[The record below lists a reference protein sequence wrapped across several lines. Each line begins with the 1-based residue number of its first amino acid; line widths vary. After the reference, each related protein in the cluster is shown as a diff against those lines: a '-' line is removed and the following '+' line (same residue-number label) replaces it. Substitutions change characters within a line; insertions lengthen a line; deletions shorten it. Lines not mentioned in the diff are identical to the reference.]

1 MELYHN
7 GTEKVAKVLGFKKKC
22 GMQGDLKGVRE
33 SGDSLSSRDNPGRSY
48 PWEAAACG
56 QSSQTNQQDEC
67 QGSWH

>member
-1 MELYHN
+1 MGQRKWPMFWAL
-7 GTEKVAKVLGFKKKC
+7 KKKC